1 MTDRINELVN
11 NVKELIQDGKIE
23 TEQCIKNIDNEIDSK
38 ENEIRELFGENIDSV
53 INYFIQ
59 YHHTIMQHKKIEEN
73 CEEFNK
79 NIEKNQK
86 LNAYDEQQI

>member
-38 ENEIRELFGENIDSV
+38 ENEIRELFG
-53 INYFIQ
+53 
-59 YHHTIMQHKKIEEN
+59 
-73 CEEFNK
+73 
-79 NIEKNQK
+79 
-86 LNAYDEQQI
+86 